1 MKTTD
6 ETTNAQL
13 DDIDPPK
20 LTVNLGGVEREF
32 RYTAWAFKM
41 IQRKYGSW
49 AKAWAQLRE
58 NHDGEM
64 DIEILTYLVFVG
76 LGRDSKLTVDEV
88 EALVD
93 VMTLEKL
100 GALRD
105 KVAEAVMANLPQP
118 KKEEVV
124 GAGENPPE

>member
-1 MKTTD
+1 MKKSD
-6 ETTNAQL
+6 ETPDSQL

-20 LTVNLGGVEREF
+20 LTVSLGGVEREF
-32 RYTAWAFKM
+32 RYTAWAFKL

-49 AKAWAQLRE
+49 GKAWAQLRE

-64 DIEILTYLVFVG
+64 DFEVLTYLVFVG
-76 LGRDSKLTVDEV
+76 LGPKSEL
-88 EALVD
+88 
-93 VMTLEKL
+93 TLEQIEGFMDEML
-100 GALRD
+100 LTDVGALRD
-105 KVAEAVMANLPQP
+105 KIAEAVVANLPQA